1 MAPWLVRVLR
11 QTGINVITRIMGL
24 LLMALGI
31 EFIVTGIKGFSP
43 ACLINSF
50 QMKRSCH
57 APFTSSVFLLCS
69 CAVIKSKG
77 IGKNIL
83 LKLQLVIRIS
93 LTASPHHH
101 VIFCHIII
109 LGLLKNSEMILV
121 IPLPLVVRKV
131 LNNNQLLNY
140 CAFSLLEL

>member
-31 EFIVTGIKGFSP
+31 EFIVTGIKGIFP

-57 APFTSSVFLLCS
+57 LRLLRHYFYFVPAQLS
-69 CAVIKSKG
+69 KAKG

-101 VIFCHIII
+101 VIFAT
-109 LGLLKNSEMILV
+109 S
-121 IPLPLVVRKV
+121 
-131 LNNNQLLNY
+131 
-140 CAFSLLEL
+140 

>member
-57 APFTSSVFLLCS
+57 APFTSSLFYFVPAQL
-69 CAVIKSKG
+69 SKAKG
-77 IGKNIL
+77 MGENIL

-101 VIFCHIII
+101 VIFAT
-109 LGLLKNSEMILV
+109 S
-121 IPLPLVVRKV
+121 
-131 LNNNQLLNY
+131 
-140 CAFSLLEL
+140 